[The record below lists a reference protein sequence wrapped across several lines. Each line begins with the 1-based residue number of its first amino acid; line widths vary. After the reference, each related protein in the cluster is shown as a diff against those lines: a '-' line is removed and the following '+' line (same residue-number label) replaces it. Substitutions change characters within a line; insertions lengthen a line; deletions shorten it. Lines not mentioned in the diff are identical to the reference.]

1 MNEYNTFKAAVA
13 GMNIDIEEQQRLLD
27 KSEELTA
34 PIAQYSGMPRG
45 GGGNGLNGVEAAAQD
60 RIHRQNEIYRQMLNR
75 DEIQRLIDKIDW
87 ALSTLPQEDQYI
99 LKEHYF
105 DRISW
110 EKIGNNH
117 SYSER
122 WAREKGGK
130 ALRKVA
136 FVLFGVRARP
146 QQLSFVFA
154 Q

>member
-1 MNEYNTFKAAVA
+1 
-13 GMNIDIEEQQRLLD
+13 
-27 KSEELTA
+27 
-34 PIAQYSGMPRG
+34 
-45 GGGNGLNGVEAAAQD
+45 
-60 RIHRQNEIYRQMLNR
+60 MLNR

-87 ALSTLPQEDQYI
+87 AVSTLPQEDQDI